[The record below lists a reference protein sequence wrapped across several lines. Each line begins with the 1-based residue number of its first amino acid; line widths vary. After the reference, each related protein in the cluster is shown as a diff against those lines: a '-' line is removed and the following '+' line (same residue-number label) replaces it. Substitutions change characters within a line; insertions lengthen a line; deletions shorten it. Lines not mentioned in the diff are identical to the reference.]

1 MQDSVLTCLVFIIF
15 GVVLLPFVLM
25 ISNARKIK
33 ALQSSMQKL
42 SQRLAALE
50 LHTSEH
56 AAAHPDATASPL
68 TTVSAP
74 VPSAPVPAASVAAV
88 SPAVAAILGELPSR
102 VETPEP
108 PSPAPAKARPH
119 VPIEWEAFMG
129 VKLFSWV
136 GGFALFLGVVF
147 LVKYSFENNLITPAM
162 RIVIGA
168 VIGSGLIAAGWFTAR
183 RNYRVPGQSLCATGV
198 LVLYADIFGA
208 HAFYNLLSLAAAFVL
223 MSIVTVVAFLL
234 AVRLDAQ
241 VVVVLGLIGGFL
253 TPPLL
258 TTGQENPFRLFGYVA
273 LLNAGIAAVG
283 LRKRWDY
290 LFALAAA
297 GTILTQWAW
306 AFDFTVARANA
317 GFLIFLLL
325 EAQFLAFQY
334 LRRKLPPPEN
344 WSTYAALAIGF
355 SALAFAFCFVSY
367 AELAARPA
375 FLFSFTFLADIGL
388 LALATTRANPS
399 RIAGPA
405 GAVVFA
411 LLAAWTSQYLTHP
424 LLWWGLGG
432 YIVFALIHSGF
443 SVWPSRA
450 ETKPGRAQ
458 WQGLV
463 PLLAL
468 VLLFICVW
476 NGETSFAVWTCVL
489 LIDAIA
495 VATAW
500 SARSVLALLV
510 ALIATLITAGL
521 WIFTAPPVEEGIVGI
536 LTVVG
541 GFGIFFSVAAS
552 LLMRRVA
559 NGVGDTRRNVPAL
572 AAAMPF
578 ILLMMV
584 VAKLPVPEPSA
595 VFGVAMLMTVVLLAL
610 GILARTSWIAAVGLA
625 FTWVL
630 EREWHTLHFSSAH
643 AVLPLA
649 WYIVFG
655 LLFVAFP
662 FFAREERSPIAWAV
676 GAVSGLL
683 HFLLTYEVVAASY
696 PAFRNG
702 LLPALFALPFICGV
716 YYLIRKR
723 GVVPSSGDARLAW
736 QGGAAL
742 LFVSLIFPIQF
753 QREWIT
759 LGWAVEGL
767 ALLALFRLVPNAGLR
782 LAGAAL
788 LSVAFV
794 RLALN
799 PAVFEYHPRAG
810 TRIWNWYL
818 CAYGITSIC
827 LFLGARLVHQSRETQ
842 LVRVIPRLLYTLGAI
857 LAFLLLN
864 IEIADY
870 FSIGPTL
877 TFAFSGNFARDMTYS
892 IAWALFAF
900 ALLLVGMKRQ
910 LRYVRY
916 AALAL
921 LIVTLVKLFL
931 HDLGNLSQLYRIG
944 AFIGVALILIVASFV
959 YQRFLAPEA
968 ESGKS

>member
-50 LHTSEH
+50 LQTSEH
-56 AAAHPDATASPL
+56 AAAHSDATASPL

-88 SPAVAAILGELPSR
+88 SPAVASIIGELPSR

-344 WSTYAALAIGF
+344 WSTYAALVIGF

-424 LLWWGLGG
+424 LLWWGLG
-432 YIVFALIHSGF
+432 
-443 SVWPSRA
+443 
-450 ETKPGRAQ
+450 
-458 WQGLV
+458 
-463 PLLAL
+463 
-468 VLLFICVW
+468 
-476 NGETSFAVWTCVL
+476 
-489 LIDAIA
+489 
-495 VATAW
+495 
-500 SARSVLALLV
+500 
-510 ALIATLITAGL
+510 
-521 WIFTAPPVEEGIVGI
+521 
-536 LTVVG
+536 
-541 GFGIFFSVAAS
+541 
-552 LLMRRVA
+552 
-559 NGVGDTRRNVPAL
+559 
-572 AAAMPF
+572 
-578 ILLMMV
+578 
-584 VAKLPVPEPSA
+584 
-595 VFGVAMLMTVVLLAL
+595 
-610 GILARTSWIAAVGLA
+610 
-625 FTWVL
+625 
-630 EREWHTLHFSSAH
+630 
-643 AVLPLA
+643 
-649 WYIVFG
+649 
-655 LLFVAFP
+655 
-662 FFAREERSPIAWAV
+662 
-676 GAVSGLL
+676 
-683 HFLLTYEVVAASY
+683 
-696 PAFRNG
+696 
-702 LLPALFALPFICGV
+702 
-716 YYLIRKR
+716 
-723 GVVPSSGDARLAW
+723 
-736 QGGAAL
+736 
-742 LFVSLIFPIQF
+742 
-753 QREWIT
+753 
-759 LGWAVEGL
+759 
-767 ALLALFRLVPNAGLR
+767 
-782 LAGAAL
+782 
-788 LSVAFV
+788 
-794 RLALN
+794 
-799 PAVFEYHPRAG
+799 
-810 TRIWNWYL
+810 
-818 CAYGITSIC
+818 
-827 LFLGARLVHQSRETQ
+827 
-842 LVRVIPRLLYTLGAI
+842 
-857 LAFLLLN
+857 
-864 IEIADY
+864 
-870 FSIGPTL
+870 
-877 TFAFSGNFARDMTYS
+877 
-892 IAWALFAF
+892 
-900 ALLLVGMKRQ
+900 
-910 LRYVRY
+910 
-916 AALAL
+916 
-921 LIVTLVKLFL
+921 
-931 HDLGNLSQLYRIG
+931 
-944 AFIGVALILIVASFV
+944 
-959 YQRFLAPEA
+959 
-968 ESGKS
+968 